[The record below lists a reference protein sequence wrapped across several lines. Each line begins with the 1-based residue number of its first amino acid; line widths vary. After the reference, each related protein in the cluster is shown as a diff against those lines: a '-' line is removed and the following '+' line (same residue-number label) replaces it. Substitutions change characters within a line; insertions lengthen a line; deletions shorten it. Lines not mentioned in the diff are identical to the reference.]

1 VILINTKEEIIK
13 VNREF
18 SNLWG
23 YSYGEVKGKS
33 VSMLFPKKEMQT
45 HRTRMK
51 KAVTSNKILDFETV
65 ALTKSGEKVPV
76 SIRGSAFIT
85 KDGKVEGFVGV
96 FRDISDRKK
105 AEEELKSSEEKY
117 RLLFAGEQDAIL
129 LVDAETQRIIDTNDS
144 ALHLYGYSRK
154 EILKLCGP
162 DLSAEPEKSR
172 VAIKKIAEQTNQ
184 YIDYHTRLHKKKD
197 GTIFPVEISSGNFI
211 LQDKKIVSA
220 MIRDISDRQ
229 KAKELLLES
238 EKRYRNI
245 IDNSSFGIIVYDESG
260 QCIVANKAVAD
271 IIGTTVEEVLS
282 QNFHRLKSW
291 QQSGM
296 LETAKEALASSEK
309 KRKSFHVVST
319 FGKELWLDC
328 TFIPCHEIE
337 GNYMLCLSEDVSERK
352 QAEEKLTEYRNNL
365 EQMVEERTK
374 ELDKQKT
381 ALEQKNI
388 TLREVIGEIE
398 LQKNKITDNC
408 LATINELVM
417 PTLKEFK
424 AKGNSDDKYIDLIMQ
439 NLQKITSPF
448 GNAITSRRLK
458 LTPREIE
465 VCNMI
470 EKGFTNKD
478 IANFLNL
485 TIQSIEEYRKRIRK
499 KLKLTNKKVN
509 LTSYLRNITE

>member
-1 VILINTKEEIIK
+1 MKDIK
-13 VNREF
+13 Q
-18 SNLWG
+18 
-23 YSYGEVKGKS
+23 YI
-33 VSMLFPKKEMQT
+33 KEM
-45 HRTRMK
+45 
-51 KAVTSNKILDFETV
+51 ADSGIFE
-65 ALTKSGEKVPV
+65 AIGDGV
-76 SIRGSAFIT
+76 SIQDTNFKVLYQNKVHIGLIGDHIGEYCYKKYEKRDNICEGCPVAKSF
-85 KDGKVEGFVGV
+85 KDGKIHKAERTAPTDKGTLYV
-96 FRDISDRKK
+96 DITSSPLMDSTGKIIAAIEIAKDITERKK
-105 AEEELKSSEEKY
+105 IEEELKSSEEKY
-117 RLLFAGEQDAIL
+117 RLLFTGVQDAIV
-129 LVDAETQRIIDTNDS
+129 LVEAETRRIIDANDA
-144 ALHLYGYSRK
+144 ALRLYGYSRK
-154 EILKLCGP
+154 EILKLYGP
-162 DLSAEPEKSR
+162 DLSAEPEKST

-197 GTIFPVEISSGNFI
+197 GTVFSVEISSGKLI
-211 LQDKKIVSA
+211 LHDKKIVSA
-220 MIRDISDRQ
+220 VIR
-229 KAKELLLES
+229 
-238 EKRYRNI
+238 
-245 IDNSSFGIIVYDESG
+245 
-260 QCIVANKAVAD
+260 
-271 IIGTTVEEVLS
+271 
-282 QNFHRLKSW
+282 
-291 QQSGM
+291 
-296 LETAKEALASSEK
+296 
-309 KRKSFHVVST
+309 
-319 FGKELWLDC
+319 
-328 TFIPCHEIE
+328 
-337 GNYMLCLSEDVSERK
+337 DVSERK
-352 QAEEKLTEYRNNL
+352 QAEEELTEYRNNL

-424 AKGNSDDKYIDLIMQ
+424 AKGNSDDKYIDLIIQ

-448 GNAITSRRLK
+448 ASAITSRNLK

-499 KLKLTNKKVN
+499 KLELTNKKVN